1 MIKNKNNQYIV
12 ECLSKIAGDC
22 LQNGEYCDSEEEAE
36 NWVEKECWIFSGEG
50 WICIKCHEQFMGNL
64 KSHRKEQ
71 GNGLDGIDSDVK
83 GHDGLDNDLETGIGN
98 VYGKVN

>member
-1 MIKNKNNQYIV
+1 
-12 ECLSKIAGDC
+12 
-22 LQNGEYCDSEEEAE
+22 
-36 NWVEKECWIFSGEG
+36 
-50 WICIKCHEQFMGNL
+50 MGNL

-83 GHDGLDNDLETGIGN
+83 GHDGLDNDLETGIDN